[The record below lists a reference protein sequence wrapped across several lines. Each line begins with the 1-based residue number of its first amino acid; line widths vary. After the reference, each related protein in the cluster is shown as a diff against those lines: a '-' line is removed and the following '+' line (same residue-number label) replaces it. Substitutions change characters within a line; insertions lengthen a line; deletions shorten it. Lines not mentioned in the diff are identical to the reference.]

1 MGVLQTSP
9 LGLLGTAPRAK
20 KYNET
25 GVQMSGQVAR
35 AGDAGKEQNL
45 TQQADTSC
53 LSARGCATGRRSLA
67 GSDGWDLCVADEAGG
82 FLGRSGANIE
92 SCAPLEARHPG
103 ELWDDFNMPVVVL
116 VDFFADGRRVD
127 HEVVGW
133 PVQHHIEAH

>member
-1 MGVLQTSP
+1 MEVLQTSP

-35 AGDAGKEQNL
+35 AGNAGKEQNL
-45 TQQADTSC
+45 SPQADTSC
-53 LSARGCATGRRSLA
+53 LSARAWATSRRSLA
-67 GSDGWDLCVADEAGG
+67 GSDGCDLRVADEARG

-92 SCAPLEARHPG
+92 SCAPLEPRYRG
-103 ELWDDFNMPVVVL
+103 ELGDDFNMPVVVL
-116 VDFFADGRRVD
+116 VDFFADGRRGD
-127 HEVVGW
+127 HEGVGW